1 MTVRYFWKNI
11 QKNETCTLFSN
22 SYKLITSIFQNSG
35 KKKINSA
42 GGIVWWSQE
51 NSIRVNLTLNKRLC
65 YCVLVLTHCCR
76 SQIKTNLNR
85 AHYYDLLIKVVV
97 IKCILWDYVS
107 FLQLVTELRSTHFQH
122 LTSLPLLSTPD
133 ADCRW
138 DRNKKKQPEFTFMK
152 GFFWAKVY
160 QILACCGCYCCLC
173 SVCRHS
179 VTSWYCVTSA
189 EPRER

>member
-1 MTVRYFWKNI
+1 MTVTYFWKNI
-11 QKNETCTLFSN
+11 QKNEKCTLFSK
-22 SYKLITSIFQNSG
+22 SYKLITSIFRNSG
-35 KKKINSA
+35 KKLTA
-42 GGIVWWSQE
+42 RGGIVWWSQE

-85 AHYYDLLIKVVV
+85 ANYYELLIKVIV

-107 FLQLVTELRSTHFQH
+107 FLQLVTELRSTHLQH

-138 DRNKKKQPEFTFMK
+138 DRSQKQPEFTFIK
-152 GFFWAKVY
+152 GFSGLKY
-160 QILACCGCYCCLC
+160 IKY
-173 SVCRHS
+173 
-179 VTSWYCVTSA
+179 
-189 EPRER
+189 